1 MLERVRELASAPLI
15 PYLVVASAL
24 VPRTENESFADTLIE
39 RFDLQGRAADGV
51 RALFATAG
59 EVESGITFIGIAIL
73 LVTVV
78 SFARALQNPYER
90 SYHLEPSGVAG
101 VPHSLLWIGV
111 LALWLSLVSIRND
124 MDDWLGPLFAA
135 TVSLG
140 FGFAILIEAPRGATA

>member
-59 EVESGITFIGIAIL
+59 EVESGITIIGIAIL

-78 SFARALQNPYER
+78 SFARALQTPMSARITWSRAGRR
-90 SYHLEPSGVAG
+90 SPA
-101 VPHSLLWIGV
+101 
-111 LALWLSLVSIRND
+111 
-124 MDDWLGPLFAA
+124 
-135 TVSLG
+135 
-140 FGFAILIEAPRGATA
+140 